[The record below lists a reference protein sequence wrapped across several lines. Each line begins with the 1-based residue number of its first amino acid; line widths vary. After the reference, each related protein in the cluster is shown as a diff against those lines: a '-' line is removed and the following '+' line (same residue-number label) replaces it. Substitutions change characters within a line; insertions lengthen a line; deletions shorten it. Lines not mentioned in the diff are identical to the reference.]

1 MTKELQKVGYV
12 YCTFNQLQNKLENYF
27 SFYKDDIKGS
37 IYKWEVKTNLGINFL
52 IVKSIKNLDYCN
64 LIYWPI
70 FGYNAAALEKFRTH
84 TKLYYLSLRE
94 YESIK
99 GGSPYQVFKS
109 NDKFINDHFTV
120 ISYE

>member
-70 FGYNAAALEKFRTH
+70 FGYNAAALEKFRLH